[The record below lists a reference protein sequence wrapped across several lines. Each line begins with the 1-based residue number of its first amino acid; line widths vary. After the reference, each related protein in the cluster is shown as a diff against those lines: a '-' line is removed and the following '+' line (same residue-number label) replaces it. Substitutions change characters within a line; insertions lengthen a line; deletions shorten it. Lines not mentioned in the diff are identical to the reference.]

1 MENDLTQDYSAMFAV
16 LNETMEEIDEIHA
29 EIKAKTNETL
39 AQQKLFDLE
48 TERAEHRSLFW
59 DELNEMH

>member
-1 MENDLTQDYSAMFAV
+1 MENDLTQDYSAMFAL

-48 TERAEHRSLFW
+48 TERAEHRS
-59 DELNEMH
+59 